1 MITEEQTDI
10 GFQPDVPEAQTP
22 FNAPPDPKQGDNTAA
37 MDEAAKEA
45 SMMLLDR
52 LLGEEK
58 AAEENATNT
67 PPKAE
72 EKAKPTKKAEKKAE
86 FKETVKPEAKSEDPN
101 EDFEDEKF
109 VPTPRRNRITAEKVA
124 EVASRAAAEAAAETY
139 RQIENQKRV
148 SEERASQDAA
158 KASEIAI
165 PDDAKEDI
173 ERLREVQRLHPNDYR
188 GRDLG
193 REFLEGARN
202 ERNYEKKWRKENPG
216 VDFSWEDN
224 DHKEFIDENSI
235 EVTEKHLKEADRS
248 ILKEQAINEA
258 EERFTKRYGSEI
270 DEIRRSKVES
280 QLAPIRRELDDA
292 ASKSLLEAVRPDLV
306 DMFDSDRAKALADI
320 KSDPIAMEA
329 VSIVEEWSIPALD
342 AAVRVINNPSGYT
355 NKSQEVQTLVNAAMR
370 VENILKSVPRD
381 ERPVTEDGRKF
392 STMQDFA
399 NMPSSQR
406 ARHYT
411 IQEERLVPQLIIKT
425 ANYEASRI
433 KSDIERKAESYAKRM
448 GFTKSESESSPKP
461 AVKSTPSQSAPSVK
475 AQPTGRKDEKAEETS
490 FNGVPKGFWDSI
502 GLPV

>member
-1 MITEEQTDI
+1 MITEEQNDI
-10 GFQPDVPEAQTP
+10 GLQPDAPEAQTP
-22 FNAPPDPKQGDNTAA
+22 FNAPPDQKQGDNTAA

-58 AAEENATNT
+58 VAEENAANT

-72 EKAKPTKKAEKKAE
+72 EKAKPTKKAEKKSE
-86 FKETVKPEAKSEDPN
+86 LRETVKQEVKSEDPN
-101 EDFEDEKF
+101 EDPEDEKF

-139 RQIENQKRV
+139 RQIENQKQV
-148 SEERASQDAA
+148 HAQQAAQEAA
-158 KASEIAI
+158 KASEVSI
-165 PDDAKEDI
+165 PEDAKEDI
-173 ERLREVQRLHPNDYR
+173 ERLQEVQRLHPNDYR
-188 GRDLG
+188 GRDLA
-193 REFLEGARN
+193 REFLEGAKN

-216 VDFSWEDN
+216 VDFSWDDDE
-224 DHKEFIDENSI
+224 HKQFIDDNSI

-248 ILKEQAINEA
+248 ILKEQAIAEA
-258 EERFTKRYGSEI
+258 EERIAKRYGSEI
-270 DEIRRSKVES
+270 DEIRRSKAES

-292 ASKSLLEAVRPDLV
+292 SSKSLLAAVRPDLV
-306 DMFDSDRAKALADI
+306 DMYDSDRTKALADI

-342 AAVRVINNPSGYT
+342 AAVRVINNPSGYS
-355 NKSQEVQTLVNAAMR
+355 NKSREVQTLVNAAMR

-392 STMQDFA
+392 ATMQDFA
-399 NMPSSQR
+399 NMPTSQR
-406 ARHYT
+406 SRYYT
-411 IQEERLVPQLIIKT
+411 IQDENLVPQLIIKT
-425 ANYEASRI
+425 ATYEASRI

-448 GFTKSESESSPKP
+448 GFTKSASESSPK
-461 AVKSTPSQSAPSVK
+461 ATAKSTPSQSAPSVK

-490 FNGVPKGFWDSI
+490 FNGIPKGFWDSI

>member
-1 MITEEQTDI
+1 MITDEQNDI
-10 GFQPDVPEAQTP
+10 GFQPDAPEAQTP
-22 FNAPPDPKQGDNTAA
+22 FHAPPDTKQGDNTAA

-58 AAEENATNT
+58 VAEENAANT

-72 EKAKPTKKAEKKAE
+72 EKAKPTKKAEKKSE
-86 FKETVKPEAKSEDPN
+86 FRETVKPEAKSEDPN
-101 EDFEDEKF
+101 EDLEDEKF

-139 RQIENQKRV
+139 RQIEDQKRV
-148 SEERASQDAA
+148 HAERTAQEAA
-158 KASEIAI
+158 KASEVSI
-165 PDDAKEDI
+165 PEDAKEDV
-173 ERLREVQRLHPNDYR
+173 ERLLEVQRLHPNDYR
-188 GRDLG
+188 GRDLA
-193 REFLEGARN
+193 REFLEGAKN

-216 VDFSWEDN
+216 VDFSWDDH
-224 DHKEFIDENSI
+224 DHKLFIDNNSI

-248 ILKEQAINEA
+248 ILKEQAITEA
-258 EERFTKRYGSEI
+258 EERITKRYGNEI
-270 DEIRRSKVES
+270 DEIRRSKAEA

-292 ASKSLLEAVRPDLV
+292 SSKSLLAAVRPDLV
-306 DMFDSDRAKALADI
+306 DMYDSDRAKALADI

-342 AAVRVINNPSGYT
+342 AAVRVINNPSGYS
-355 NKSQEVQTLVNAAMR
+355 NKSREVQTLVNAAMR

-381 ERPVTEDGRKF
+381 ERPVTEDGRRF
-392 STMQDFA
+392 ATMNDFA
-399 NMPSSQR
+399 NMPTSQR
-406 ARHYT
+406 SRHYT
-411 IQEERLVPQLIIKT
+411 IQDESLVPQLIIKT
-425 ANYEASRI
+425 ATYEASRI

-448 GFTKSESESSPKP
+448 GFTKSESESSPK
-461 AVKSTPSQSAPSVK
+461 ATVKSTPSQSAPSVK

-490 FNGVPKGFWDSI
+490 FNGIPKGFWDSI

>member
-1 MITEEQTDI
+1 MITEEQNDI
-10 GFQPDVPEAQTP
+10 GFQPDAPEAQTP
-22 FNAPPDPKQGDNTAA
+22 FHAPPDTKQGDNTAA

-58 AAEENATNT
+58 VAEENAANT

-72 EKAKPTKKAEKKAE
+72 EKAKPTKKAEKKSE
-86 FKETVKPEAKSEDPN
+86 FRETVKPEAKSEDTN
-101 EDFEDEKF
+101 EDLEDEKF

-139 RQIENQKRV
+139 RQIEDQKRV
-148 SEERASQDAA
+148 HAERTAQEAA
-158 KASEIAI
+158 KASEVSI
-165 PDDAKEDI
+165 PEDAKEDV
-173 ERLREVQRLHPNDYR
+173 ERLLEVQRLHPNDYR
-188 GRDLG
+188 GRDLA
-193 REFLEGARN
+193 REFLEGAKN

-216 VDFSWEDN
+216 VDFSWDDH
-224 DHKEFIDENSI
+224 DHKLFIDNNSI

-248 ILKEQAINEA
+248 ILKEQAITEA
-258 EERFTKRYGSEI
+258 EERITKRYGNEI
-270 DEIRRSKVES
+270 DEIRRSKAEA

-292 ASKSLLEAVRPDLV
+292 SSKSLLAAVRPDLV
-306 DMFDSDRAKALADI
+306 DMYDSDRAKALADI

-342 AAVRVINNPSGYT
+342 AAVRVINNPSGYS
-355 NKSQEVQTLVNAAMR
+355 NKSREVQTLVNAAMR

-381 ERPVTEDGRKF
+381 ERPVTEDGRRF
-392 STMQDFA
+392 ATMNDFA
-399 NMPSSQR
+399 NMPTSQR
-406 ARHYT
+406 SRHYT
-411 IQEERLVPQLIIKT
+411 IQDESLVPQLIIKT

-448 GFTKSESESSPKP
+448 GFTKSESESSPK
-461 AVKSTPSQSAPSVK
+461 ATVKSTPSQSAPSVK

-490 FNGVPKGFWDSI
+490 FNGIPKGFWDSI
-502 GLPV
+502 GLPA

>member
-1 MITEEQTDI
+1 MITEEQNDI
-10 GFQPDVPEAQTP
+10 GFQPDAPEAQPP
-22 FNAPPDPKQGDNTAA
+22 FNAPPDQKQGDNTAA

-58 AAEENATNT
+58 VAEENAANT
-67 PPKAE
+67 PPKVE
-72 EKAKPTKKAEKKAE
+72 EKAKPTKKAEKKSE
-86 FKETVKPEAKSEDPN
+86 FRETVKQEVKSEDPN
-101 EDFEDEKF
+101 EDPEDEKF

-139 RQIENQKRV
+139 RQIENQKQV
-148 SEERASQDAA
+148 HAQQAAQEAA
-158 KASEIAI
+158 KASEVSI
-165 PDDAKEDI
+165 PEDAKEDI
-173 ERLREVQRLHPNDYR
+173 ERLQEVQRLHPNDYR
-188 GRDLG
+188 GRDLA
-193 REFLEGARN
+193 REFLEGAKN

-216 VDFSWEDN
+216 VDFSWDDD
-224 DHKEFIDENSI
+224 DHKQFIDDNSI

-248 ILKEQAINEA
+248 ILKEQAITEA
-258 EERFTKRYGSEI
+258 EERIAKRYGSEI
-270 DEIRRSKVES
+270 DEIRRSKAES

-292 ASKSLLEAVRPDLV
+292 SSKSLLAAVRPDLV
-306 DMFDSDRAKALADI
+306 DMYDSDRAKALADI

-342 AAVRVINNPSGYT
+342 AAVRVINNPSGYS
-355 NKSQEVQTLVNAAMR
+355 NKSREVQTLVSAAMR

-392 STMQDFA
+392 ATMQDFA
-399 NMPSSQR
+399 NMPTSQR
-406 ARHYT
+406 SRYYT
-411 IQEERLVPQLIIKT
+411 IQDENLVPQLIIKT
-425 ANYEASRI
+425 ATYEASRI

-448 GFTKSESESSPKP
+448 GFTKSASESSPK
-461 AVKSTPSQSAPSVK
+461 ATVKSTPSQSAPSVK

-490 FNGVPKGFWDSI
+490 FNGIPKGFWDSI

>member
-1 MITEEQTDI
+1 MITDEQNDI
-10 GFQPDVPEAQTP
+10 GFQPDAPEAQTP
-22 FNAPPDPKQGDNTAA
+22 FNAPPDTKQGDNTAA

-72 EKAKPTKKAEKKAE
+72 EKAKPSKKAEKKVE
-86 FKETVKPEAKSEDPN
+86 FKETVKQEVKSEDPN
-101 EDFEDEKF
+101 EVPEDEKF

-139 RQIENQKRV
+139 RQIEDQKRV
-148 SEERASQDAA
+148 HAERTAQEAA
-158 KASEIAI
+158 KASEVSI
-165 PDDAKEDI
+165 PEDAKEDV
-173 ERLREVQRLHPNDYR
+173 ERLLEVQRLHPNDYR
-188 GRDLG
+188 GRDLA
-193 REFLEGARN
+193 REFLEGAKN

-216 VDFSWEDN
+216 VDFSWDDH
-224 DHKEFIDENSI
+224 DHKLFIDNNSI

-248 ILKEQAINEA
+248 ILKEQAITEA
-258 EERFTKRYGSEI
+258 EERITKRYGNEI
-270 DEIRRSKVES
+270 DEIRRSKAEA

-292 ASKSLLEAVRPDLV
+292 SSKSLLAAVRPDLV
-306 DMFDSDRAKALADI
+306 DMYDSDRAKALADI

-342 AAVRVINNPSGYT
+342 AAVRVINNPSGYS
-355 NKSQEVQTLVNAAMR
+355 NKSREVQTLVNAAMR

-381 ERPVTEDGRKF
+381 ERPVTEDGRRF
-392 STMQDFA
+392 ATMNDFA
-399 NMPSSQR
+399 NMPTSQR
-406 ARHYT
+406 SRHYT
-411 IQEERLVPQLIIKT
+411 IQDESLVPQLIIKT
-425 ANYEASRI
+425 ATYEASRI

-448 GFTKSESESSPKP
+448 GFTKSASESSPK
-461 AVKSTPSQSAPSVK
+461 ATVKSTPSQSAPSVK

-490 FNGVPKGFWDSI
+490 FNGIPKGFWDSI

>member
-1 MITEEQTDI
+1 MITEEQNDI
-10 GFQPDVPEAQTP
+10 GFQPDAPEAQTP
-22 FNAPPDPKQGDNTAA
+22 FHAPPDTKQGDNTAA

-58 AAEENATNT
+58 VAEENAANT

-72 EKAKPTKKAEKKAE
+72 EKAKPTKKAEKKSE
-86 FKETVKPEAKSEDPN
+86 FRETVKPEAKSEDPN
-101 EDFEDEKF
+101 EDLEDEKF

-139 RQIENQKRV
+139 RQIEDQKRV
-148 SEERASQDAA
+148 HAERTAQEAA
-158 KASEIAI
+158 KASEVSI
-165 PDDAKEDI
+165 PEDAKEDV
-173 ERLREVQRLHPNDYR
+173 ERLLEVQRLHPNDYR
-188 GRDLG
+188 GRDLA
-193 REFLEGARN
+193 REFLEGAKN

-216 VDFSWEDN
+216 VDFSWDDH
-224 DHKEFIDENSI
+224 DHKLFIDNNSI

-248 ILKEQAINEA
+248 ILKEQAITEA
-258 EERFTKRYGSEI
+258 EERITKRYGNEI
-270 DEIRRSKVES
+270 DEIRRSKAEA

-292 ASKSLLEAVRPDLV
+292 SSKSLLAAVRPDLV
-306 DMFDSDRAKALADI
+306 DMYDSDRAKALADI

-342 AAVRVINNPSGYT
+342 AAVRVINNPSGYS
-355 NKSQEVQTLVNAAMR
+355 NKSREVQTLVNAAMR

-381 ERPVTEDGRKF
+381 ERPVTEDGRRF
-392 STMQDFA
+392 ATMNDFA
-399 NMPSSQR
+399 NMPTSQR
-406 ARHYT
+406 SRHYT
-411 IQEERLVPQLIIKT
+411 IQDESLVPQLIIKT
-425 ANYEASRI
+425 ATYEASRI

-448 GFTKSESESSPKP
+448 GFTKSESESSPK
-461 AVKSTPSQSAPSVK
+461 ATVKSTPSQSAPSVK

-490 FNGVPKGFWDSI
+490 FNGIPKGFWDSI